1 MTLFPI
7 VERELRLASRRAL
20 TFWLRVIAA
29 GVSVI
34 IAAGLLAIFLNIPGG
49 GGFQPGAPLF
59 AVLTWMALAVTLAAG
74 VFFTSDCLSEEKRE
88 GTLGFLFL
96 TDLRGYDVV
105 FGKMIGTLCRC
116 VFALMAI
123 FPVLA
128 CTLLFGGV
136 EAGEFWRTI
145 LALLHALF
153 FSLAAGMFVSSISH
167 HPQKALAG
175 TIVLICI
182 LCGGGAAIDG
192 FLAWANSS
200 GFKPTLSL
208 ASPVIVF
215 LNAESWSPAFQR
227 SLAVSEITAWLML
240 GGACV
245 LIPRTWQEKGRRA
258 RSETSSFKRWW
269 RFGSERRRARL
280 RGATM
285 DNNPTTWLVCRE
297 RAQSFFVWAMA
308 IFVVSWFVLTK
319 WLDDSSI
326 FGVMGWRMVNMVTVL
341 VLYLWVTSQA
351 SQFFADARR
360 GGLIELMLGT
370 PLDFRKVAPGA
381 WRGLLRM
388 FGLPVVIVLGI
399 GFVSQVA
406 KLDGTG
412 WMSANSTDRSIP
424 QWVIVL
430 GTATCSL
437 LYMLA
442 NLVAL
447 AWFGMWMG
455 LTSRNGLMGTLK
467 TIVFVQIGPWLVIT
481 FAGGMLFPMIAF
493 LSTRGKSSWLGSN
506 WMQWYPIVS
515 TLLMTVLTLGKDV
528 AFYLVARQKMVD
540 QFREVAVRAVAP
552 VQRHRR
558 VVETVKPKPPIAKPP
573 VMGSR
578 AG

>member
-1 MTLFPI
+1 MTLLPI
-7 VERELRLASRRAL
+7 VERELRIASRGLL

-29 GVSVI
+29 GVAVVI
-34 IAAGLLAIFLNIPGG
+34 GAGLMMIYLSLPGG
-49 GGFQPGAPLF
+49 FGVQLGGPLF
-59 AVLTWMALAVTLAAG
+59 SVLTWMAFAATLSAG

-105 FGKMIGTLCRC
+105 FGKMIGSLCRC
-116 VFALMAI
+116 VFALISI

-136 EAGEFWRTI
+136 EGGEFWRTI

-175 TIVLICI
+175 TIALMCI
-182 LCGGGAAIDG
+182 LCGGGVAIDG
-192 FLAWANSS
+192 FLAWANSNA
-200 GFKPTLSL
+200 FKPMLSL

-215 LNAESWSPAFQR
+215 LNAESWTPAFQR
-227 SLAVSEITAWLML
+227 SLLVSEITAWLML

-245 LIPRTWQEKGRRA
+245 LIPRTWQAKVGQA
-258 RSETSSFKRWW
+258 RNETSAFMRWW
-269 RFGSERRRARL
+269 RFGSEKRRARL
-280 RGATM
+280 REGTM
-285 DNNPTTWLVCRE
+285 DNNPTTWLACRE
-297 RAQSFFVWAMA
+297 RSQSFLIWATA
-308 IFVVSWFVLTK
+308 IFVVSWFVLAS
-319 WLDDSSI
+319 WLDESSA
-326 FGVMGWRMVNMVTVL
+326 FGVFGWRMVNTITIL

-370 PLDFRKVAPGA
+370 PLDFQKVAPGA

-399 GFVSQVA
+399 GFISQVA

-412 WMSANSTDRSIP
+412 WMSANSSDRLIP

-430 GTATCSL
+430 GTATCGL
-437 LYMLA
+437 LCMLA

-467 TIVFVQIGPWLVIT
+467 TIVYVQIVPWMVIS
-481 FAGGMLFPMIAF
+481 FAGVMVLPLLGL
-493 LSTRGKSSWLGSN
+493 LSASKKTSWLGTN
-506 WMQWYPIVS
+506 WFEWYPIVNM
-515 TLLMTVLTLGKDV
+515 LLVTVLTLFKDLG
-528 AFYLVARQKMVD
+528 FYLAARQKMVE
-540 QFREVAVRAVAP
+540 QFRIVAVRAVAP
-552 VQRHRR
+552 VQRQQRR
-558 VVETVKPKPPIAKPP
+558 AETPKPKPPIAAPP
-573 VMGSR
+573 MIGKK
-578 AG
+578 A